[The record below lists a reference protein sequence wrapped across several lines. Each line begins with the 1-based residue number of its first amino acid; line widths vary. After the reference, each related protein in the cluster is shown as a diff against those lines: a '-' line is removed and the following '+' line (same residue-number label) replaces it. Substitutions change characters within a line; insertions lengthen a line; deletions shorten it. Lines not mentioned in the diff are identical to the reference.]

1 MTRLQAVRSGAWTAR
16 RRSVGQPGDSWL
28 ATPCRVRLA
37 VKAGAGSPEQDCQ
50 FASRWPAQI
59 RSSGQGTRWHQ
70 AACERWARTH
80 RSPHRA
86 PQRRAPDRSHGLES
100 SMSAAWPG
108 SSAGIAVVDVEGDAW
123 SRAPRP
129 PTRQPWQPDAGS
141 GRPTPADRPFTQR
154 GVSRAAWDPAALPNR
169 PDEARHP
176 AAPAGERQRSFALLS
191 ASAAGATTREADAA
205 AEESPAST

>member
-1 MTRLQAVRSGAWTAR
+1 VSPASGFLLGASMTRLQAVRSGAWTAR
-16 RRSVGQPGDSWL
+16 RRSVGQPGDSWR

-37 VKAGAGSPEQDCQ
+37 VKAGAGSPEQDCP

-100 SMSAAWPG
+100 STSAAWPG
-108 SSAGIAVVDVEGDAW
+108 SSAGIAVVDVEAMPSLALRDRPQGSHG
-123 SRAPRP
+123 SRCRERP
-129 PTRQPWQPDAGS
+129 TDAG
-141 GRPTPADRPFTQR
+141 GPPFTQR
-154 GVSRAAWDPAALPNR
+154 GVSRAAWDPAALPTDPTKR
-169 PDEARHP
+169 VIQ
-176 AAPAGERQRSFALLS
+176 QR
-191 ASAAGATTREADAA
+191 
-205 AEESPAST
+205 